1 MRPRARRGV
10 RVAIVVFPGSNCDR
24 DVQHVLS
31 DVLGLDVERVW
42 HERGVPHG
50 TDAVVLPGGFSYG
63 DRLRAGAIAAHS
75 PAVRDVAEL
84 ARGGTPI
91 IGICNGFQILVEAG
105 LLPGALLR
113 NEGLSFVCRW
123 TGVTVESADTP
134 FTRLFSRGDEVRIP
148 VANGEGRYY
157 ADEETLRGLERNSQV
172 VFRYSEDVN
181 GSTGRIAGVCSRGRN
196 VVGMMPHPERA
207 SEPETDRA
215 GGGAASAIFR
225 SLLAGAGAAA

>member
-1 MRPRARRGV
+1 MRA
-10 RVAIVVFPGSNCDR
+10 AILVFPGSNCDR

-31 DVLGLDVERVW
+31 DVLGFCVERVW
-42 HERGVPHG
+42 HERGVPSG
-50 TDAVVLPGGFSYG
+50 TDAVILPGGFSYG

-84 ARGGTPI
+84 AKSGTPI
-91 IGICNGFQILVEAG
+91 LGICNGFQILVEAG

-113 NEGLSFVCRW
+113 NDGLSFICRW
-123 TGVTVESADTP
+123 TGVTVESPDTP
-134 FTRLFSRGDEVRIP
+134 FTRLLSRGEEIPIP

-157 ADEETLRGLERNSQV
+157 ADAETLRGLERNSQV

-181 GSTGRIAGVCSRGRN
+181 GSTARIAGVCSRGRN

-207 SEPETDRA
+207 SEPETDRH
-215 GGGAASAIFR
+215 GGGAASVIFR

>member
-1 MRPRARRGV
+1 MRA
-10 RVAIVVFPGSNCDR
+10 AILVFPGSNCDR

-31 DVLGLDVERVW
+31 DVLGFCVERVW
-42 HERGVPHG
+42 HERGVPSG
-50 TDAVVLPGGFSYG
+50 TDAVILPGGFSYG

-84 ARGGTPI
+84 AKSGTPI
-91 IGICNGFQILVEAG
+91 LGICNGFQILVEAG

-113 NEGLSFVCRW
+113 NDGLSFICRW
-123 TGVTVESADTP
+123 TGVTVESQDTP
-134 FTRLFSRGDEVRIP
+134 FTRLLSRGEEIPIP

-157 ADEETLRGLERNSQV
+157 ADAETLRGLERNSQV

-181 GSTGRIAGVCSRGRN
+181 GSTARIAGVCSRGRN

-207 SEPETDRA
+207 SEPETDRH